1 MPGRGRFGRMF
12 PRLHPAK
19 LSDAAI
25 KALVTSMEER
35 RGPDNPTIPAGYTYL
50 AQFVDHDITF
60 DPLSK
65 LHDGNQLRALA
76 NFRTPRFDLDSVYG
90 SGPKDQ
96 PFLYDWSS
104 ERDPGVKLLVGASSG
119 EGSITADLPRNQQ
132 GRALIGDA
140 RNDENL
146 IVAQLHLLFI
156 RFHNKVVDHV
166 RAAEPG
172 LGSDALFEKAQTL
185 VRWHY
190 QWIVVH
196 DLLRKVVGHH
206 MAAAAHVRRDL
217 YKPRRGPFIPI
228 EFSAAAYRFGHSMV
242 RNDYAPNGRLGRTVP
257 IFARSDNP
265 GELDHLGGF
274 RRLPVGLAI
283 DWTFFY
289 DLNDGKPASPER
301 PQHSRKIDT
310 ALATRLF
317 QLPASVSRKR
327 EALALLNLK
336 RGRALGLPSGAAVA
350 RAMHVDPLDE
360 EHLLLDRLSAAVR
373 KELLRAPPLWYYVL
387 CEAESELGDDGRH
400 LGPVGGRIVAEV
412 LTGLL
417 EADPSSYLH
426 AKKPWAPTLPSATRG
441 DFTMPDLVRFA
452 LGQPPPD
459 ALPPGR

>member
-1 MPGRGRFGRMF
+1 MF
-12 PRLHPAK
+12 PRLHPVK
-19 LSDAAI
+19 LSNAAI
-25 KALVTSMEER
+25 DALVASMEDR
-35 RGPDNPTIPAGYTYL
+35 RGPDNPCIPAGYTYL

-60 DPLSK
+60 DPASK
-65 LHDGNQLRALA
+65 LQGDNDPRALA
-76 NFRTPRFDLDSVYG
+76 NLRTPRFDLDSLYG

-96 PFLYDWSS
+96 PFLYDWNSK
-104 ERDPGVKLLVGASSG
+104 RHPGVTLLVGASSG
-119 EGSITADLPRNQQ
+119 EGTITADLPRNQQ

-146 IVAQLHLLFI
+146 IVAQLHLLLI

-166 RAAEPG
+166 RAAEPA
-172 LGSDALFEKAQTL
+172 LGSDTLLEKAQTL

-190 QWIVVH
+190 QWIVMH
-196 DLLRKVVGHH
+196 DLLRRLVGDDVVVS
-206 MAAAAHVRRDL
+206 AQARRDF
-217 YKPRRGPFIPI
+217 YRFRGAPFMPI

-242 RNDYAPNGRLGRTVP
+242 RNDYTPNGLLGRPVP
-257 IFARSDNP
+257 IFAVGDNP

-274 RRLPVGLAI
+274 RRLPVPLAI

-289 DLNDGKPASPER
+289 ELTDEKPPSPDQ
-301 PQHSRKIDT
+301 PQHSRTINT

-317 QLPASVSRKR
+317 GLPASVSGKR
-327 EALALLNLK
+327 EALARLNLR
-336 RGRALGLPSGAAVA
+336 RGRALGLPSGSAVA
-350 RAMHVDPLDE
+350 RAMHVEPLDE
-360 EHLLLDRLSAAVR
+360 QQLLLDRLSADVR

-426 AKKPWAPTLPSATRG
+426 AKAPWTPTLPRAACG

-452 LGQPPPD
+452 LGEPAPHS
-459 ALPPGR
+459 LPPGC

>member
-1 MPGRGRFGRMF
+1 MF
-12 PRLHPAK
+12 PRLRPAK
-19 LSDAAI
+19 LSNAAI
-25 KALVTSMEER
+25 DALVTSMEDR
-35 RGPDNPTIPAGYTYL
+35 RGPDNPSIPAGYTYL

-65 LHDGNQLRALA
+65 LRGRSLLRELA

-156 RFHNKVVDHV
+156 RFHNKVVDHA
-166 RAAEPG
+166 RAAERA

-196 DLLRKVVGHH
+196 DLLRKVVGGQ
-206 MAAAAHVRRDL
+206 MAAAAHARRDF
-217 YKPRRGPFIPI
+217 YKPRGGPFIPI

-242 RNDYAPNGRLGRTVP
+242 RNDYAPNGRLGRPVP
-257 IFARSDNP
+257 IFAVSDNP

-274 RRLPVGLAI
+274 RRLPVRLAI
-283 DWTFFY
+283 DWAFFY
-289 DLNDGKPASPER
+289 ELTDGDAASPER
-301 PQHSRKIDT
+301 PQHSRMIDT

-317 QLPASVSRKR
+317 KLPASVSGKR
-327 EALALLNLK
+327 EALARLNLL

-350 RAMHVDPLDE
+350 RAMHLDPLGE
-360 EHLLLDRLSAAVR
+360 QQLLLDRLSPDVR

-387 CEAESELGDDGRH
+387 CEAQSELGQEGRH
-400 LGPVGGRIVAEV
+400 LGPVAGRIVAEV
-412 LTGLL
+412 LVGLL

-426 AKKPWAPTLPSATRG
+426 AKAPWKPTLPGAACG

-452 LGQPPPD
+452 LGE
-459 ALPPGR
+459 